1 MNYDVNPH
9 YWQRYK
15 RFIASRQASDGYV
28 ERHHIYPRSLFPQ
41 KANDADNIVALTA
54 REHFIAHW
62 MLHKAF
68 GGKMSQAFMYMK
80 AGNADRYWRLNSRSY
95 ELLRESFAQ
104 AMSVANTGKS
114 MSDEARQR
122 MSKTRLGVPLSE
134 AHRKAI
140 GAGNTGRVL
149 TDETR
154 QRISEAKTGK
164 ALPPFSAEHRAKLST
179 PKQKAT
185 CYCCG
190 KEVAVNLINRWHNA
204 NCKQEAE
211 V

>member
-1 MNYDVNPH
+1 MNYDVNSH
-9 YWQRYK
+9 HWQRYK
-15 RFIASRQASDGYV
+15 RFIASRQTSDGYV
-28 ERHHIYPRSLFPQ
+28 ERHHIYPRSMFPQ
-41 KANDADNIVALTA
+41 KANDADNIIALTA
-54 REHFIAHW
+54 REHFLAHW

-68 GGKMSQAFMYMK
+68 GGQMSQAFMFMQ
-80 AGNADRYWRLNSRSY
+80 AGGDKRYWKLNSRSY

-104 AMSVANTGKS
+104 AMSVTKTGKP
-114 MSDEARQR
+114 MSEITRQR
-122 MSKTRLGVPLSE
+122 MSQARIGLPLSE

-140 GAGNTGRVL
+140 GSGNTGRIV

-154 QRISEAKTGK
+154 QRISEVKTGK
-164 ALPPFSAEHRAKLST
+164 ALPPFSAEHRAKLT
-179 PKQKAT
+179 GPKQKAV

-204 NCKQEAE
+204 NCKQKAE